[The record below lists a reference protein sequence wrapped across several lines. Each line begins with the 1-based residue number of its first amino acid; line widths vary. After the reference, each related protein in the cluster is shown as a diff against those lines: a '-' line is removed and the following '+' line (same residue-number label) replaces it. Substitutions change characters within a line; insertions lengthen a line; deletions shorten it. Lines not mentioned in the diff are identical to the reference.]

1 MGEKKLMRKNFCDE
15 TVINKGFQDNKHN
28 SSIKGWELLD
38 KQSQQRIEK
47 MIDLITSKSIKEIK
61 LKVDGFTI
69 RKGHAIEKDRKF
81 DSDARVSDYLKQ
93 HSKISLNRTNDG
105 VFGTKEVIF

>member
-1 MGEKKLMRKNFCDE
+1 MGDKKLMKKDFCNE
-15 TVINKGFQDNKHN
+15 TVINKGFQDIKHN
-28 SSIKGWELLD
+28 SPIKGWELLD

-47 MIDLITSKSIKEIK
+47 MIDLIISKSIKEIK

-69 RKGHAIEKDRKF
+69 RKGYAIGKDRKF
-81 DSDARVSDYLKQ
+81 DPDARLSDYLKQ
-93 HSKISLNRTNDG
+93 NSKISLNRTNDG